1 MRLLIVDDSAMN
13 VEFVVDALEK
23 DGHAV
28 AIERDGVSGRDRALA
43 ERFDLILLDIQMP
56 GLDGVAVLRELRER
70 GMRTPIVALSAAAM
84 PEQIARGLAAGFDDY
99 LVKPIS
105 LQALRDAV
113 RRHAREDR
121 SA

>member
-1 MRLLIVDDSAMN
+1 MRLLVVDDSAMN

-84 PEQIARGLAAGFDDY
+84 PEQIALGLAAGFDDY

-105 LQALRDAV
+105 LQVLRDAV
-113 RRHAREDR
+113 RRHARGDG

>member
-1 MRLLIVDDSAMN
+1 MRLLVVDDSAMN

-113 RRHAREDR
+113 RRHARGDR